1 MGGIGGKFVTAGL
14 IFISVVGLSSPA
26 GATTIDGQ
34 FDRTGPLGAAATFNL
49 TVAGRGG
56 VPPTG
61 AGSVALN
68 VTATNPSAG
77 GYFTIW
83 PTGQGRPNASN
94 LNFVAGQTIPN
105 MVIVPIGAGGQ
116 VSIFNETGTTDV
128 IVDVLGWFPTGP
140 SFTGL
145 TPARLMDS
153 RIPPAP
159 PQPPPPVPPA
169 ELTFSAGTHLVNAT
183 IPPGRYFAINAQ
195 SGCYWERLRGLGG
208 SSAEII
214 ANDFLG
220 FAGRVIVDIRAS
232 DVAFK
237 FDSDCGQFK
246 SAQPPGSPAAAIAP
260 GSHVVGSNV
269 QSGTYTTSAASGCYW
284 ERLSSF
290 DGQSSSII
298 ANDFV
303 SSAGVQYV
311 TISPTDVG
319 FSTDDDCG
327 TWTKVG

>member
-1 MGGIGGKFVTAGL
+1 MDSRPGT
-14 IFISVVGLSSPA
+14 
-26 GATTIDGQ
+26 TTIDGN
-34 FDRTGPLGAAATFNL
+34 FRSSGPIGSAATSNV

-83 PTGQGRPNASN
+83 PTGQGQPNASN

-105 MVIVPIGAGGQ
+105 MVIVPLGAGGQ
-116 VSIFNETGTTDV
+116 ISIFNETGTTDV

-159 PQPPPPVPPA
+159 PQPPPPPPPA
-169 ELTFSAGTHLVNAT
+169 ELTFSAGTHLVNAS
-183 IPPGRYFAINAQ
+183 IPPGRYFAINAK

-208 SSAEII
+208 TLEEII
-214 ANDFLG
+214 SNDFRG
-220 FAGRVIVDIRAS
+220 FAGRVIVDIRS
-232 DVAFK
+232 TDVAFK
-237 FDSDCGQFK
+237 FDADCGQFK
-246 SAQPPGSPAAAIAP
+246 STQPAVFPASVIPPGT
-260 GSHVVGSNV
+260 HVVGTNIV
-269 QSGTYTTSAASGCYW
+269 SGTYTTAAASGCYW
-284 ERLSSF
+284 ERLQSF
-290 DGQSSSII
+290 DGLLASII
-298 ANDFV
+298 ANEFV
-303 SSAGVQYV
+303 SSAGTQYV
-311 TISPTDVG
+311 TIS
-319 FSTDDDCG
+319 STDTGFTSDAACG
-327 TWTKVG
+327 TWTRVG